1 MQALSKAA
9 AGKSYTIKWMFG
21 IPEVLDKIRKCKID
35 EGSEI
40 TVIQNSGRDLIIRSG
55 EKRIAMS
62 SDAACPRADRD
73 PLILSSLLNVSSTGT
88 PFFSNP
94 LIF

>member
-40 TVIQNSGRDLIIRSG
+40 TVIQHSGRDLIIRSG

-62 SDAACPRADRD
+62 SDAATR
-73 PLILSSLLNVSSTGT
+73 IQV
-88 PFFSNP
+88 
-94 LIF
+94 

>member
-1 MQALSKAA
+1 MQALAKAA

-40 TVIQNSGRDLIIRSG
+40 TVIQNSGRDLIRSG

-62 SDAACPRADRD
+62 SDAATR
-73 PLILSSLLNVSSTGT
+73 IQV
-88 PFFSNP
+88 
-94 LIF
+94 

>member
-21 IPEVLDKIRKCKID
+21 IRKFWIRSEKCKID

-62 SDAACPRADRD
+62 SDAATR
-73 PLILSSLLNVSSTGT
+73 IQV
-88 PFFSNP
+88 
-94 LIF
+94 

>member
-55 EKRIAMS
+55 ESGLSAQVKERWQNQKRQFTVETFTGIH
-62 SDAACPRADRD
+62 
-73 PLILSSLLNVSSTGT
+73 LLQIIL
-88 PFFSNP
+88 
-94 LIF
+94 

>member
-55 EKRIAMS
+55 EKRCGNKNSGIRFRLTIF
-62 SDAACPRADRD
+62 CK
-73 PLILSSLLNVSSTGT
+73 VSKMVVAK
-88 PFFSNP
+88 
-94 LIF
+94 

>member
-62 SDAACPRADRD
+62 NDAATRPPEIRSDFHKKEDVLPPR
-73 PLILSSLLNVSSTGT
+73 IC
-88 PFFSNP
+88 
-94 LIF
+94 

>member
-21 IPEVLDKIRKCKID
+21 IPEVLDKIRKYKID

-40 TVIQNSGRDLIIRSG
+40 TVIQNSG
-55 EKRIAMS
+55 S
-62 SDAACPRADRD
+62 SEV
-73 PLILSSLLNVSSTGT
+73 VSSG
-88 PFFSNP
+88 SQ
-94 LIF
+94 

>member
-55 EKRIAMS
+55 RNEQRCGNKNSGIRF
-62 SDAACPRADRD
+62 
-73 PLILSSLLNVSSTGT
+73 LLTIFCKVSKMVVAK
-88 PFFSNP
+88 
-94 LIF
+94 

>member
-55 EKRIAMS
+55 EKRIATMRQQEFRYKIPVDYFLQS
-62 SDAACPRADRD
+62 E
-73 PLILSSLLNVSSTGT
+73 
-88 PFFSNP
+88 
-94 LIF
+94 

>member
-55 EKRIAMS
+55 EK
-62 SDAACPRADRD
+62 PDRNEQRCGNKNSGIRFR
-73 PLILSSLLNVSSTGT
+73 LTIFCKVSKMVVAR
-88 PFFSNP
+88 
-94 LIF
+94 

>member
-35 EGSEI
+35 
-40 TVIQNSGRDLIIRSG
+40 G

-62 SDAACPRADRD
+62 SDAATR
-73 PLILSSLLNVSSTGT
+73 IQV
-88 PFFSNP
+88 
-94 LIF
+94 

>member
-1 MQALSKAA
+1 MQALAKAA

-40 TVIQNSGRDLIIRSG
+40 TVIQNSGRDSQHWFRCAVCNRQEAEYEVCG
-55 EKRIAMS
+55 
-62 SDAACPRADRD
+62 
-73 PLILSSLLNVSSTGT
+73 
-88 PFFSNP
+88 
-94 LIF
+94 

>member
-1 MQALSKAA
+1 
-9 AGKSYTIKWMFG
+9 MFG

-62 SDAACPRADRD
+62 SDVATR
-73 PLILSSLLNVSSTGT
+73 IQV
-88 PFFSNP
+88 
-94 LIF
+94 

>member
-1 MQALSKAA
+1 MALSKAA
-9 AGKSYTIKWMFG
+9 VGKSYTIKWMFG

-62 SDAACPRADRD
+62 SECGNKNSGIRFR
-73 PLILSSLLNVSSTGT
+73 LTIFCKVSKMVVAK
-88 PFFSNP
+88 
-94 LIF
+94 